1 MVNIED
7 LSEEDQRK
15 YTELQEYIKQQF
27 LSGARKDHSGKVT
40 MTQDFE
46 LPAIKVNNKKIE
58 VITTVSKPETDLSMK
73 LTEISD
79 KFERAFSNQHSQV
92 AR

>member
-15 YTELQEYIKQQF
+15 YTELQGYIKQQF
-27 LSGARKDHSGKVT
+27 LSGARKDRSGKVT

-46 LPAIKVNNKKIE
+46 LPAIKVNNKK
-58 VITTVSKPETDLSMK
+58 L
-73 LTEISD
+73 
-79 KFERAFSNQHSQV
+79 R
-92 AR
+92 